1 MIVCFCYW
9 NLNINHKVMSHISW
23 EVYGIVYISG
33 VGNSD
38 QIFSDSK
45 LKTKTANTGKRM
57 CFFLTGWVPS
67 MCNTAPSTSYVLMT
81 GNLGV
86 SPRSTYTQRELPRMA
101 LEKHAPPPKQVNL
114 GHIIPINYLNWQ
126 PSFQLLYCAEDL
138 YLFLIDL
145 RRRDFIQRDFLGYSF
160 NNNTKIYS
168 ALLSHMLTQRYC
180 LEEGKVIQSLS
191 FWISEK
197 FWDCHLTAL
206 VNGRHATISAAIFIS
221 IWQSK
226 KVFSFE
232 TFNQYWLLFFFL
244 NKVVGIA

>member
-101 LEKHAPPPKQVNL
+101 LEKHAPPQTGEFRAHHPNKL
-114 GHIIPINYLNWQ
+114 
-126 PSFQLLYCAEDL
+126 SQLTA
-138 YLFLIDL
+138 FFPTVIL
-145 RRRDFIQRDFLGYSF
+145 RRGFIPFSYWFKKERFYPERFLRV
-160 NNNTKIYS
+160 
-168 ALLSHMLTQRYC
+168 LLQ
-180 LEEGKVIQSLS
+180 Q
-191 FWISEK
+191 
-197 FWDCHLTAL
+197 
-206 VNGRHATISAAIFIS
+206 
-221 IWQSK
+221 
-226 KVFSFE
+226 
-232 TFNQYWLLFFFL
+232 
-244 NKVVGIA
+244 